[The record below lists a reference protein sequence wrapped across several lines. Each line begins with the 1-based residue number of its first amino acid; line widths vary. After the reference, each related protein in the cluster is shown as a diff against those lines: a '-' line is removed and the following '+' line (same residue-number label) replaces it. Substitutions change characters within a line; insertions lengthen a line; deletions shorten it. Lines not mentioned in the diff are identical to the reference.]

1 MQEYKNNSEK
11 AKNATSETKP
21 KLKPIVKG
29 EVKKKDS
36 LKSKVLSTFIHEDR
50 DSVLEYA
57 VMDVIVPMLKEA
69 ALNVVNGTLSMLFY
83 GDAGKGKVN
92 YNKASTA
99 SYRQNGGQR
108 TNYNQESTRSDAD
121 GIILA
126 TRADAVA
133 VLNQL
138 RDTIADYERATVA
151 DYYDLVGISSNFTDN
166 SFGWTNL
173 DSAYVSATRGGYTI
187 ILPKARAL

>member
-11 AKNATSETKP
+11 AKAATNETKP

-29 EVKKKDS
+29 EVTKKES

-92 YNKASTA
+92 YSKTSTA
-99 SYRQNGGQR
+99 SYRQNNGPR
-108 TNYNQESTRSDAD
+108 NYSQESTKSDTD
-121 GIILA
+121 GVVLA
-126 TRADAVA
+126 SRTDAIA

-166 SFGWTNL
+166 NFGWTNL